1 MNLIICK
8 KVDDPS
14 PHPDCPGSILVM
26 PSSWLLLFLV
36 LYSAVG
42 TVLTLSPP
50 AGPKPLLH
58 LPALQCDPL
67 ECRWVLL
74 LRCGHSFHVGHIH
87 SYLSVHHQKGELHER
102 FSHFFWTHTCVRW
115 IKKLSKFSNLYF
127 FVLFQQYIMLHDMVA
142 THSTVRVS
150 VCRANNGLLNI

>member
-26 PSSWLLLFLV
+26 PSSWLLFLV
-36 LYSAVG
+36 LYSAVA

-87 SYLSVHHQKGELHER
+87 SYLSVHHQKGELHELIPVSDGSR
-102 FSHFFWTHTCVRW
+102 SCLNFLIYISLFFS
-115 IKKLSKFSNLYF
+115 SNTSCFMIWWQL
-127 FVLFQQYIMLHDMVA
+127 
-142 THSTVRVS
+142 TVRS
-150 VCRANNGLLNI
+150 VCLYAEPTMVCWIFNICVFL